1 MEEPSDSS
9 KTKDIERNAGFFFV
23 ASLLAMMLS
32 YMAYDGGMYAALAA
46 LAVSIAS
53 AVSCVLSVILSR
65 KGAERRAKAS
75 LVAGTVGA
83 FVSIV
88 LIVLAAVLYVSE
100 HSN

>member
-1 MEEPSDSS
+1 MIRIRG
-9 KTKDIERNAGFFFV
+9 TKDIERNAGFFLV
-23 ASLLAMMLS
+23 ASFLAMMLS
-32 YMAYDGGMYAALAA
+32 FMAYDGGMSAALAA

-65 KGAERRAKAS
+65 KGAERRAKTW
-75 LVAGTVGA
+75 LVAGTIGVY
-83 FVSIV
+83 VSIV